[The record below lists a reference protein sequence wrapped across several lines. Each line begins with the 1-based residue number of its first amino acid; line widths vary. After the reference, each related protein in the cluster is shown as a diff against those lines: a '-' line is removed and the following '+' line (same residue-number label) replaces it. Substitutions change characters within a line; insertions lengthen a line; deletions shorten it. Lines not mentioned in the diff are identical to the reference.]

1 MKNGKRSFLYL
12 IVSDYPYGFGEPFL
26 EDELAVIASSFEKIY
41 LIIPESFKASKES
54 NRFSLPQNAEIIELQ
69 IQESGLK
76 KLKASSAWFSSSWR
90 LERNYI
96 KNVYKQNFE
105 TLHLKLM
112 LSYEAFAIMFEER
125 MHQLIKEHAHPENQI
140 VLYTY
145 WLTNASYGLSKLKK
159 RMPKLHVVSRS
170 HRWDC
175 FFYVNPGNYLPFR
188 PSMVE
193 NLDGIYPISDA
204 GTNYLRNQ
212 LPGTEISKIQ
222 TSRLGIFLE
231 ETKPNLAKKPNH
243 LRILSIAFIS
253 QVKRIDRI
261 IDALAIIENCTIEW
275 IHIGSAPNLND
286 PIFEMARQKLT
297 SQKHVQYHFTG
308 EQSKEQIYD
317 HLRSNSSDVLLCTSE
332 SEGIPVSMMEAIG
345 FGMPI
350 ISVNV
355 GGIAE
360 LVIDGENGELMHA
373 DASSSEIA
381 KVTEKWARLNENEF
395 EMLSSKAFSNYL
407 QYFSAPKNYLN
418 FYFEILNP

>member
-1 MKNGKRSFLYL
+1 MQNKRRFLYL
-12 IVSDYPYGFGEPFL
+12 IVSHYPYGFGEPFL
-26 EDELAVIASSFEKIY
+26 EDELVVIASRFEKIY
-41 LIIPESFKASKES
+41 LIIPEPFKADKTQVK
-54 NRFSLPQNAEIIELQ
+54 FHIPTNAEIVELQ
-69 IQESGLK
+69 IQASGLN
-76 KLKASSAWFSSSWR
+76 KLMAASAWFSSSWR

-96 KNVYKQNFE
+96 KKVYRQKFNV
-105 TLHLKLM
+105 LHLKLM
-112 LSYEAFAIMFEER
+112 LSYEAFANLFEER
-125 MHQLIKEHAHPENQI
+125 MNQLIKEHAHPENQI

-159 RMPKLHVVSRS
+159 RIPQLHIVSRS

-188 PSMVE
+188 PSMVAT
-193 NLDGIYPISDA
+193 LDGIYPISDA

-222 TSRLGIFLE
+222 TSRLGVFLE
-231 ETKPNLAKKPNH
+231 ETKPNLSKKPNH

-275 IHIGSAPNLND
+275 THIGSSPNMND
-286 PIFEMARQKLT
+286 PIFEMARQKLS
-297 SQKHVQYHFTG
+297 SQNHIQYHFAG
-308 EQSKEQIYD
+308 EQSKEQVYN

-345 FGMPI
+345 FGLPI
-350 ISVNV
+350 ISVDV

-360 LVIDGENGELMHA
+360 LVIDGENGELMDA

-381 KVTEKWARLNENEF
+381 AVIEKWARLDENEF
-395 EMLSSKAFSNYL
+395 EILSSKAYSNYL
-407 QYFSAPKNYLN
+407 KYFSAPKNYLK
-418 FYFEILNP
+418 FYSEILNP